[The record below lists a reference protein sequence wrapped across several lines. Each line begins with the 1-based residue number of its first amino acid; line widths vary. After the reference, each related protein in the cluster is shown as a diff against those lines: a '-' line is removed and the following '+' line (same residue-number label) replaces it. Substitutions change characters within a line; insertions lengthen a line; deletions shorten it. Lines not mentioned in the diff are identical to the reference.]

1 MSVLRTSVPDK
12 YTIRMIFISF
22 LMLFLI
28 TVLVSLNTKR
38 YPEGIEFPEL
48 VAIPNGSFYYLPA
61 GSFRQGTRVVDA
73 PMEVRKISG
82 LIELMKYPVSVREYD
97 SCVKAGF
104 CNEVAP
110 SAGQNLA
117 QTGVSYLDAIAYSQ
131 WFTKITGDTWRLP
144 KDEEWVRAASE
155 RFVAQKLS
163 INSADP
169 SKRWLAEY
177 TKQHTERAGASSELR
192 SIGGYGENSLG
203 VVDLSGSVWEW
214 TQSCMLRGV
223 VSVDGSTL
231 TTKSEYCGI
240 RIAEGRHRAF
250 IIDFIRDPKVGGCAV
265 GLPPNYLG
273 FRLVREKRND

>member
-1 MSVLRTSVPDK
+1 MFILRTSVPDEH
-12 YTIRMIFISF
+12 TGRVILISF

-28 TVLVSLNTKR
+28 TLLVYLNAKR
-38 YPEGIEFPEL
+38 YPEGIELPEL
-48 VAIPNGSFYYLPA
+48 IAIPNGSFYYHPA

-73 PMEVRKISG
+73 PMELREISG
-82 LIELMKYPVSVREYD
+82 LIELMKYPVSVREYA

-104 CNEVAP
+104 CNKVAP
-110 SAGQNLA
+110 SVSRNLA

-131 WFTKITGDTWRLP
+131 WFTNIMGDTWRLP

-155 RFVAQKLS
+155 RFVTQKLS

-203 VVDLSGSVWEW
+203 LVDLSGSVWEW
-214 TQSCMLRGV
+214 TESCMLRGE
-223 VSVDGSTL
+223 VSVDGLTL
-231 TTKSEYCGI
+231 TNKSEYCGI

-250 IIDFIRDPKVGGCAV
+250 IIDFIRDPKLGGCAV
-265 GLPPNYLG
+265 GLPPNHLG